1 MAVVKNLLVR
11 AGADFSAMRRELQKG
26 QRSLSNFERG
36 ASRLTT
42 RIEGRSGLGGLATK
56 LEGISKKAT
65 GEIGRITAGLSGMST
80 AALAA
85 SSRLG
90 IAGAAIGVFVTA
102 VTLAIAG
109 IAKASQG
116 AVKFQADLDRL
127 NMALGKSTKQY
138 YDWARAQGMAK
149 STAAELG
156 ATYGV
161 LLSSF
166 IRDNGELGKNTQE
179 IVQATRVVAS
189 ATGRTIED
197 TFERI
202 RSGLLGNTE
211 AIEDLGIFVNVSMIE
226 STNAFRRFAG
236 DKSWDQLDF
245 RIQQQI
251 RLQAILEQAQAR
263 YGTTLQNNVM
273 TKQSQLIEQWKDIKL
288 HLSQAFLPLWDTI
301 LPGLIRLA
309 EAVSRVTERI
319 AIFMHQ
325 LFGMKYEATAVTES
339 TSDQTDALDELGDA
353 YDEVGKKAKKASRGV
368 AAFDEVNQLNWG
380 DGGHGS
386 GSGGKGGS
394 GSGGSGG
401 SKTTTGLEGI
411 DWDGLAGGL
420 PKLQLEFLPPTPPDA
435 GIGAVAT
442 AVTST
447 VDQLNAEVKAKMQG
461 MWDSVG
467 QQTITG
473 RQVIE
478 GAFAGM
484 AGNVGGVIVPGLADN
499 VGTQW
504 TGMTSGM
511 VSATTAGTQEVESL
525 WSRMWSKLGALNTSG
540 QSLSTTLWPNL
551 MGQLNAQTDSGRIGI
566 ETKWGSL
573 WSQLGLQ
580 NTTGS
585 VATVGTWTAMIVDL
599 IAGTTRGKLSLE
611 TLWSGLMETIKTKTE
626 VTKVSVKTD
635 WHNALD
641 YLQTQLNS
649 YRPYLEL
656 GWQLIQGVVMDTKTP
671 LAETRSAWTET
682 LEDMKNQLTIRLP
695 SYQLGWGMIGLS
707 VLSIIPS
714 LENVRNAWNNALTDM
729 QTVIVDKTATM
740 IARINSVINAWRS
753 MQVAIS
759 GGGVAAP
766 AGGALGWGDA
776 LAPIPAPTPSPTGRP
791 AWVDNAPV
799 LGDIYKGLDWLA
811 NVTKPLSDAAMPYVV
826 PGAGLSGAGSAA
838 AGISTKLGQ
847 WLSKLFD
854 DLAISVPA
862 FASGAITK
870 GPMLALVGDNP
881 GGEEVISP
889 LDDLVDIVQSAVSTA
904 VVAANQ
910 MGQGGQQGGDIVIQ
924 VDGTTLAR
932 IVKPY
937 LDDEDRRIGASA
949 ITTV

>member
-11 AGADFSAMRRELQKG
+11 AGADFSALRKELDKAKNNI
-26 QRSLSNFERG
+26 SNFRKRVDKEMNK
-36 ASRLTT
+36 LN
-42 RIEGRSGLGGLATK
+42 IGLML
-56 LEGISKKAT
+56 
-65 GEIGRITAGLSGMST
+65 RM
-80 AALAA
+80 
-85 SSRLG
+85 RQ
-90 IAGAAIGVFVTA
+90 
-102 VTLAIAG
+102 LAIAMAAVFAVEKVKAF
-109 IAKASQG
+109 AKDA
-116 AVKFQADLDRL
+116 
-127 NMALGKSTKQY
+127 
-138 YDWARAQGMAK
+138 
-149 STAAELG
+149 
-156 ATYGV
+156 
-161 LLSSF
+161 
-166 IRDNGELGKNTQE
+166 
-179 IVQATRVVAS
+179 
-189 ATGRTIED
+189 
-197 TFERI
+197 
-202 RSGLLGNTE
+202 TE
-211 AIEDLGIFVNVSMIE
+211 AYNNVAIA
-226 STNAFRRFAG
+226 NAKLSRVMRNTMKAT
-236 DKSWDQLDF
+236 DEQIQSIHELAAA
-245 RIQQQI
+245 QQQI
-251 RLQAILEQAQAR
+251 GVIDAGIQISGAQELATYLSDARSLKTLIPTMNDMLAQQYGKDATAENAAQIATMIGKVMDGQLGALSRYGYSWTEAQEKVLKYGNELERAAVLSKVIGQSVGGMNQALARTPAGKIAQMKNTFGALKEEIGKGLMTVLTALLPILDAIGQALLKAAQAA
-263 YGTTLQNNVM
+263 T
-273 TKQSQLIEQWKDIKL
+273 
-288 HLSQAFLPLWDTI
+288 FL
-301 LPGLIRLA
+301 
-309 EAVSRVTERI
+309 VS
-319 AIFMHQ
+319 A
-325 LFGMKYEATAVTES
+325 LFGVKYEVDGVTGS
-339 TSDQTDALDELGDA
+339 IGDQIDNLDELEDKYKDVGDA
-353 YDEVGKKAKKASRGV
+353 AKKASKGV

-380 DGGHGS
+380 DD
-386 GSGGKGGS
+386 SGGGESDGKIPGWDAS
-394 GSGGSGG
+394 QWP
-401 SKTTTGLEGI
+401 KFTPIKEI
-411 DWDGLAGGL
+411 DWDGLIEGF
-420 PKLQLEFLPPTPPDA
+420 PKLQLEFDLPNPPDA
-435 GIGAVAT
+435 GIGGVAT

-447 VDQLNAEVKAKMQG
+447 VDQMNAEVKAKMQD
-461 MWDSVG
+461 MWNTIGS
-467 QQTITG
+467 QTVTG

-478 GAFAGM
+478 GAFTGM

-540 QSLSTTLWPNL
+540 QSLSTTLWSNL

-599 IAGTTRGKLSLE
+599 IAATTSGKLSLE

-714 LENVRNAWNNALTDM
+714 LENVRNAWNNALEDM
-729 QTVIVDKTATM
+729 YRSLLNKATSM
-740 IARINSVINAWRS
+740 IAQINNVLNAWRS
-753 MQVAIS
+753 MQAAIS
-759 GGGVAAP
+759 GGGVALP
-766 AGGALGWGDA
+766 AGGALGWGNNQA
-776 LAPIPAPTPSPTGRP
+776 PAPVPAPAPSPTGRP

-838 AGISTKLGQ
+838 AGVSTKLGQ
-847 WLSKLFD
+847 WISKLLD

-862 FASGAITK
+862 FASGGITH
-870 GPMLALVGDNP
+870 GPMFALVGDNP

-937 LDDEDRRIGASA
+937 LDDEERRIGSSA